1 MEGAKI
7 TGIFGKKNWGPY
19 LFVAPGFLWMVVFV
33 LVPLVGILY
42 FSFWTQTFTGMERV
56 YTLDNWKEFFV
67 NSVYRDALLRTVKL
81 TVIVVALCILIGYPV
96 AYYLTMMVEKQVNR
110 LTLLFLCIIPF
121 WTSLIIRALAW
132 VPMLGIYGVVNEILL
147 TLHVTRQPL
156 QWLLFSEF
164 GIVLTMTHLYVVFI
178 VGPITFSLSRIDP
191 YLIDA
196 AKDLGATTLTIFRRI
211 VLPLS
216 LPGLAAGTMFI
227 FIMAMGDFATYGIV
241 GGFKYTS
248 LPLLIVTKVSSI
260 SWPAAATAGVALT
273 VVTMA
278 GIYGLMKL
286 VDLRNI

>member
-1 MEGAKI
+1 MAGAKKAG
-7 TGIFGKKNWGPY
+7 TFAKRDWGPY
-19 LFVAPGFLWMVVFV
+19 LFVAPGFFWMMVFV
-33 LVPLVGILY
+33 LIPLVGILY
-42 FSFWTQTFTGMERV
+42 FSFWSPTFTGMERV
-56 YTLDNWKEFFV
+56 YTLNNWKEFFV

-132 VPMLGIYGVVNEILL
+132 VPMLGIYGAVNEILL
-147 TLHVTRQPL
+147 TLHLTRQPL
-156 QWLLFSEF
+156 QWLLFSQF

-196 AKDLGATTLTIFRRI
+196 AKDLGATPLTIFRRI
-211 VLPLS
+211 VFPLS

-227 FIMAMGDFATYGIV
+227 FVMAMGDFATYGIV

-248 LPLLIVTKVSSI
+248 LPLLIVTKVASI

>member
-1 MEGAKI
+1 MERAKKAGASR
-7 TGIFGKKNWGPY
+7 KNWGPY
-19 LFVAPGFLWMVVFV
+19 LFVAPGALWMVVFV
-33 LVPLVGILY
+33 LIPLLGIFY
-42 FSFWTQTFTGMERV
+42 FSFWTPTFTGMERV

-67 NSVYRDALLRTVKL
+67 NSIYRDSLLRSIKL
-81 TVIVVALCILIGYPV
+81 TVAVVVLCILIGYPV

-132 VPMLGIYGVVNEILL
+132 VPMLGIYGVVNQVLL
-147 TLHVTRQPL
+147 TLHVARQPV

-196 AKDLGATTLTIFRRI
+196 AKDLGATPLTILRRI
-211 VLPLS
+211 IFPLS

-241 GGFKYTS
+241 GGFKYSS
-248 LPLLIVTKVSSI
+248 LPLLIVTKVGSI